1 MAFKLV
7 HFFVLLCYINILAY
21 EVGGNSYVE
30 NRTSIL
36 NGESILEFVL
46 DDVLDLPISKSAS
59 DVEILYEEYR
69 TTQQQAYLLPA
80 ILVVLFSFGLAIA
93 PIVERIKHPLY
104 TGKKR
109 QIIPGYYAF
118 LYRYKP
124 F

>member
-21 EVGGNSYVE
+21 EVGGNCYAE

-46 DDVLDLPISKSAS
+46 DDVLDLPISESAE

-69 TTQQQAYLLPA
+69 TTQQQAHLSPA
-80 ILVVLFSFGLAIA
+80 ILVLLISFGFSIDPL
-93 PIVERIKHPLY
+93 VERIKHPIY

-118 LYRYKP
+118 LYRFKP